1 METIS
6 KINDAHDTWVRLADK
21 EFRPL
26 IPHEKVMEA
35 IERVAQQINQDYKDK
50 ELPLFL
56 GVLNG
61 SFMFMAEL
69 VQRINCVCETSF
81 VKIASYR
88 GTSSSGRVQELIGLT
103 NSLQGRHV
111 IIVEDIVDTGSSID
125 YLMRSLAGHQPAS
138 VAVATLLFKPDAYKK
153 SYRIDYRALEI
164 PDRFV
169 VGFGLDY
176 NQMGRNL
183 RGIYELA
190 R

>member
-6 KINDAHDTWVRLADK
+6 KTNDAHDTWVRLADK

-26 IPHEKVMEA
+26 IPYEKVMEA
-35 IERVAQQINQDYKDK
+35 IERVAQQINRDYQDK

-69 VQRINCVCETSF
+69 VQRIHWVCETSF

-103 NSLQGRHV
+103 NSLQGRDV
-111 IIVEDIVDTGSSID
+111 IIVEDIVLAYASIRD
-125 YLMRSLAGHQPAS
+125 
-138 VAVATLLFKPDAYKK
+138 LLP
-153 SYRIDYRALEI
+153 S
-164 PDRFV
+164 
-169 VGFGLDY
+169 
-176 NQMGRNL
+176 
-183 RGIYELA
+183 
-190 R
+190 

>member
-1 METIS
+1 MEDIIKLHDKKFRIMIPAA
-6 KINDAHDTWVRLADK
+6 KIDEAVAAVACRINEDYRDK
-21 EFRPL
+21 PT
-26 IPHEKVMEA
+26 
-35 IERVAQQINQDYKDK
+35 
-50 ELPLFL
+50 PLFV

-69 VQRINCVCETSF
+69 VQRIEWVCETSF

-138 VAVATLLFKPDAYKK
+138 VAVATLLFKPDAYKM
-153 SYRIDYRALEI
+153 SYPITYRALEI